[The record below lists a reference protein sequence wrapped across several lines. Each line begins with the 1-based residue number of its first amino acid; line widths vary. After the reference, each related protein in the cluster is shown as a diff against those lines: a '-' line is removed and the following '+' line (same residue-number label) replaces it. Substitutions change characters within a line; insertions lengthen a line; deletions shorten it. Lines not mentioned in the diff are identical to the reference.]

1 MPGTQAVQ
9 PVHRDVP
16 TYGPAPRKTE
26 NGDRVTGLQ
35 QSPLCIREEA
45 KFITAHYGVQ
55 QMSWKP
61 LFFNFFLGTFE
72 WGDLWWLSILRVIR
86 HFSVARQSNQQLF
99 ALNQAEKLSVTTR
112 RYDLSGGKHHVCKIK
127 ETSSFFP
134 DSPDCPVICWC
145 STSPSWLLQEKI
157 RTKEW
162 VENSWTG
169 NSKLSFKHCVSLVPY
184 LCSEGSVT
192 QVSATR
198 GWEVNRML
206 YSLSMNQ
213 LKKNQLSGGENQI
226 QHFSMYGQGWRP
238 I

>member
-1 MPGTQAVQ
+1 M
-9 PVHRDVP
+9 
-16 TYGPAPRKTE
+16 
-26 NGDRVTGLQ
+26 
-35 QSPLCIREEA
+35 
-45 KFITAHYGVQ
+45 
-55 QMSWKP
+55 
-61 LFFNFFLGTFE
+61 
-72 WGDLWWLSILRVIR
+72 RVIR
-86 HFSVARQSNQQLF
+86 HFSVARQSNPQLF

-145 STSPSWLLQEKI
+145 STSPSWLVQEKI

-184 LCSEGSVT
+184 LCSRGSVT
-192 QVSATR
+192 QVSATK

-213 LKKNQLSGGENQI
+213 LKKKISYLVGKTKSSVSQCMAWVGGQSNSILGLAVVTRGEMAISLLLVEGGNCFRDLSG
-226 QHFSMYGQGWRP
+226 WRTCP
-238 I
+238 

>member
-1 MPGTQAVQ
+1 M
-9 PVHRDVP
+9 
-16 TYGPAPRKTE
+16 
-26 NGDRVTGLQ
+26 
-35 QSPLCIREEA
+35 
-45 KFITAHYGVQ
+45 
-55 QMSWKP
+55 
-61 LFFNFFLGTFE
+61 
-72 WGDLWWLSILRVIR
+72 RVIR

-127 ETSSFFP
+127 ETPSFFP

-169 NSKLSFKHCVSLVPY
+169 NSKLSFKHCVSLVPC

-213 LKKNQLSGGENQI
+213 LKKKSVIWWEKPNPAFLNVWP
-226 QHFSMYGQGWRP
+226 GWRP

>member
-1 MPGTQAVQ
+1 M
-9 PVHRDVP
+9 
-16 TYGPAPRKTE
+16 
-26 NGDRVTGLQ
+26 
-35 QSPLCIREEA
+35 
-45 KFITAHYGVQ
+45 
-55 QMSWKP
+55 
-61 LFFNFFLGTFE
+61 
-72 WGDLWWLSILRVIR
+72 RVIR

-127 ETSSFFP
+127 ETPSFFP

-169 NSKLSFKHCVSLVPY
+169 NSKLSFKHCVSLVPC

-213 LKKNQLSGGENQI
+213 LKKKISYLVGKTKSSISQCMAGLEANLIAFWGWQWVTRGGMAISLLLVKGGNCFRDLSG
-226 QHFSMYGQGWRP
+226 WRKCP
-238 I
+238 

>member
-1 MPGTQAVQ
+1 M
-9 PVHRDVP
+9 
-16 TYGPAPRKTE
+16 
-26 NGDRVTGLQ
+26 
-35 QSPLCIREEA
+35 
-45 KFITAHYGVQ
+45 
-55 QMSWKP
+55 
-61 LFFNFFLGTFE
+61 
-72 WGDLWWLSILRVIR
+72 RVIR

-192 QVSATR
+192 QVSATK

-213 LKKNQLSGGENQI
+213 LKKKSVIWWEKPNPAFLNVWPGLEANLIAFWGWQWVTRGEMAISLLLVEGGNCFRDLSG
-226 QHFSMYGQGWRP
+226 WRTCP
-238 I
+238 